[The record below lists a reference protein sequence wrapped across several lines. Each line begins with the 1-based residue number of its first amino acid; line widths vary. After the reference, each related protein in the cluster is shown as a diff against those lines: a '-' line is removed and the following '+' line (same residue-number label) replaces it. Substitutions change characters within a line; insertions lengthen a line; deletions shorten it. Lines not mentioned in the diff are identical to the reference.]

1 MAFEHSVMT
10 KWIVIMPGEVCY
22 ILMRDFIL
30 NSFFIYIS
38 KYKKNQMENRNQ
50 MNQNESNGKLAEKC
64 SL

>member
-50 MNQNESNGKLAEKC
+50 MNQNE
-64 SL
+64 